1 MKPMGTGIIQP
12 LHRCHGATLRGRVP
26 GPGELS
32 EFTGA
37 FSFRLGT
44 ARVLPA
50 KFHFTRAICER
61 GIKMANFKYTFL
73 FDWQRRAGWTETF
86 YKPVSGSPSTGANA
100 EFARDFAR
108 ERAKV
113 LTGSAT
119 ILAARVSDV
128 ETPRA
133 VRVFS
138 LGTKGALGTGIVLD
152 NLQPDVVNVAQ
163 LVSFNSTGEERRFY
177 LQRGLDDRDVNDGL
191 IDYASNGV
199 ARTNRW
205 LNWLCNNTWSMRD
218 YTKTLQ
224 QAVTAIDGAAKAV
237 TVFNGAV
244 YAVGDIVLIQ
254 SRTVGDGLK
263 VRWQGRVANVAGNAL
278 VLKGYRYGDTA
289 GGFIWKLTATYPDLT
304 SFQMPNPNW
313 ARTRQT
319 GRPFNLPRG
328 RAPKRT

>member
-1 MKPMGTGIIQP
+1 LFP
-12 LHRCHGATLRGRVP
+12 LG
-26 GPGELS
+26 S
-32 EFTGA
+32 
-37 FSFRLGT
+37 
-44 ARVLPA
+44 ARVSLG
-50 KFHFTRAICER
+50 KFHFTRAICAR
-61 GIKMANFKYTFL
+61 GSIMANFKFTFL

-86 YKPVSGSPSTGANA
+86 YKPVSGTPTTGGNA
-100 EFARDFAR
+100 EFARDWAR

-119 ILAARVSDV
+119 IIAARVSDV
-128 ETPRA
+128 TTPRA

-138 LGTKGALGTGIVLD
+138 LGNKGALGTGVIVD

-163 LVSFNSTGEERRFY
+163 LSSFNSTGEERRFY
-177 LQRGLDDRDVNDGL
+177 LQRGLDDRDVNDGI
-191 IDYASNGV
+191 IDYSQNGI

-218 YTKTLQ
+218 YTKSAQ
-224 QAVTAIDGAAKAV
+224 QPLTAVDGATKVA
-237 TVFNGAV
+237 TVQNGAA
-244 YAVGDIVLIQ
+244 YAVGDIVLLQ

-263 VRWQGRVANVAGNAL
+263 VRWQGKVMGVNGNA
-278 VLKGYRYGDTA
+278 VQLKGYRYGDTA
-289 GGFIWKLTATYPDLT
+289 GGFFWKLTATYPDLT
-304 SFQMPNPNW
+304 SFQLPTPNW